1 MAHSPLHQTPKS
13 PTVSPNLRFQELK
26 LLTREKLKSSSAESH
41 QAISSLSFKR
51 KPLQR
56 NAPNDD
62 PPPALQVPK
71 KKKKNSRQSLLL
83 PSALG
88 QFFEKL
94 VHDLLLLLQKN
105 VTTKSSIHFQKCLAI
120 MLLLL

>member
-1 MAHSPLHQTPKS
+1 L
-13 PTVSPNLRFQELK
+13 
-26 LLTREKLKSSSAESH
+26 SS
-41 QAISSLSFKR
+41 KR

-62 PPPALQVPK
+62 PPPALQVQK
-71 KKKKNSRQSLLL
+71 KKTSRQWLLL

-94 VHDLLLLLQKN
+94 VDDLILLLQKIF
-105 VTTKSSIHFQKCLAI
+105 TTKPSIYFQKRLAI